1 MFSEIH
7 SFLFLNSKSLQH
19 LGVTVLLVCLGW
31 PPDVFVCW
39 AHGLLFVVCAM
50 CSSVYCLSPPILLPH
65 HCSSGSTSVPLV
77 TLVCLPIYPPGVWNN
92 VLIRCLSWCM
102 CYVDCYSSLPACL
115 PVFPLLGIFVHF
127 CFILW
132 LKKKPFSCTCVLAF
146 ISLLTHP
153 DRMDKPDED
162 SAESAT
168 SNHGSRAE
176 ASQHPP
182 GRQEH
187 WGIRQGLLGSGSLVG
202 YGKSLPHGLF
212 LGRPSQALQV
222 PYALLA
228 PRGVTGGVNKPGS
241 EFKRLSLQGGVRA
254 RSVPWAQRVCSRAR
268 SLLWADRVRS
278 RARSV
283 PWADGVRSRARF
295 VPWTHGVRSRARFI
309 LWAHRV
315 CSRDRS
321 VPWADR
327 VRSRARSVPWGHGV
341 RSRARS
347 VPFAHRVR
355 SRTHS
360 VPWAHRVRSRAL
372 SVPWAHRVRSRARS
386 VPWGHRAHSFCEPTG
401 PARSV
406 SPQGPL
412 RSGSPQ
418 GPLRSGSPQGPLHSG
433 SPQSPLQSPFC
444 SGSPSGPL
452 RSGIPQSPPNGLL
465 HCQPRPALAS
475 CSACPTLA
483 PLSAYS
489 SRPSSTPWSWPTV
502 PSPDPPPSHP
512 PPRHFFFV
520 CVWSVW
526 DSLLKGGVVSR
537 SCWCARAGH
546 QMSLCVEHMA
556 CCLLLVSCA
565 RLSIACPFP
574 SCYLIII
581 SVAPPVSPSLLSFVS
596 LFILLVSSFIVC
608 VLCWLLQFSA
618 CLFFSFGVVFVNFCF
633 ILWLKR
639 NHSLA
644 LESSPHLSPH
654 AQKSAQEDW
663 HFDSN

>member
-92 VLIRCLSWCM
+92 VLIRCLLWCM

-115 PVFPLLGIFVHF
+115 PVFPLLGIFCSFLFHFMIKKETILVH
-127 CFILW
+127 L
-132 LKKKPFSCTCVLAF
+132 CTRF

-187 WGIRQGLLGSGSLVG
+187 RGIRQGLLGSGSPVG

-268 SLLWADRVRS
+268 SLLWADRVHS

-295 VPWTHGVRSRARFI
+295 VPWAHGVRSRARFI

-327 VRSRARSVPWGHGV
+327 VRSRARSVPWAHGV

-347 VPFAHRVR
+347 VRPQSPLQSPFGSVSPQSPLQSPLRSVSPQSPLQSPLRSVR
-355 SRTHS
+355 PQGPL
-360 VPWAHRVRSRAL
+360 VLWAHRVRSI
-372 SVPWAHRVRSRARS
+372 PGAHRVRSRARS
-386 VPWGHRAHSFCEPTG
+386 APGAQAVRSGLGSHRVHSGTGAHRARPMASCTAS
-401 PARSV
+401 PA
-406 SPQGPL
+406 PPWPPALPAPPWHPYLPIPPGPL
-412 RSGSPQ
+412 
-418 GPLRSGSPQGPLHSG
+418 PLHDPGPPSLAQIRLR
-433 SPQSPLQSPFC
+433 PTPLQEI
-444 SGSPSGPL
+444 L
-452 RSGIPQSPPNGLL
+452 
-465 HCQPRPALAS
+465 
-475 CSACPTLA
+475 
-483 PLSAYS
+483 
-489 SRPSSTPWSWPTV
+489 
-502 PSPDPPPSHP
+502 
-512 PPRHFFFV
+512 FFV
-520 CVWSVW
+520 CV
-526 DSLLKGGVVSR
+526 
-537 SCWCARAGH
+537 
-546 QMSLCVEHMA
+546 E
-556 CCLLLVSCA
+556 
-565 RLSIACPFP
+565 RLGF
-574 SCYLIII
+574 
-581 SVAPPVSPSLLSFVS
+581 AP
-596 LFILLVSSFIVC
+596 
-608 VLCWLLQFSA
+608 
-618 CLFFSFGVVFVNFCF
+618 
-633 ILWLKR
+633 
-639 NHSLA
+639 
-644 LESSPHLSPH
+644 
-654 AQKSAQEDW
+654 
-663 HFDSN
+663 